1 MERLTMSGK
10 IQFVERSARFGLCL
24 MLCFASGVFAQEEAA
39 PDASQPQ
46 VWSQAPQVE
55 PSKSYDEVQ
64 KGEGKQDIFWVRPG
78 FQIEL
83 LYTVPKDTQGSW
95 VSMTFDPKGRIL
107 ACDQGDK
114 GVYRITPATIGSDQA
129 TQVEKLSLEMTS
141 AQGMLCAFDALYFSV
156 NGGPG
161 SGLYKATDTDGD
173 DQYDD
178 VQLLKKLDGG
188 GEHGPH
194 ALRLSPDGK
203 SIYLVA
209 GNHTDPPSEIT
220 ASRILTSWNEDLL
233 LPRQWDAR
241 GHARGKLAPGGWIA
255 KTDPAGKTWEIIS
268 MGYRNPYDIDFNE
281 EGELFAYDADMEWD
295 FGMPWYR
302 PTRIVHAASGSEFGW
317 RSGTGKWPTYFVDS
331 LPPAVEIGP
340 GSPTGVTFGTGTKF
354 PTEYQKAIY
363 LLDWTFGT
371 MYAIHLTP
379 QGASY
384 VGEKEEFISRAALP
398 LTDAAVGP
406 DGALYFTVGG
416 RGTQSALYRATYV
429 GDESTSKPEMETKD
443 RALRQLR
450 RVIESYHPTVNAAGE
465 REAAEL
471 SDSQMQVIW
480 DALGHA
486 DRHIRYAARL
496 ALECRSIELW
506 MDRVLEDAKP
516 RRRIEGLV
524 GLIRATSD
532 QISDETRQREIQA
545 KVVAALLDT
554 EFNAL
559 DTEGQLALLRT
570 YSLAFIRL
578 GKPDRSMEASVVAE
592 LDPQYPA
599 GEDELN
605 TELSGVLIYL
615 NSPTVIQKTLT
626 LMQRDY
632 APSRFAAKDLLER
645 NPGYGNTIAA
655 MLSNQPEIQ
664 KLHFAFVLRNMR
676 YGWTLDER
684 KQYFA
689 WLDSAKGKS
698 GGASYNGFI
707 ENIRKEAFD
716 NLSEAEKLAIES
728 NTDNTPPAPDEIP
741 APIGPGQEWTVDQV
755 VELVGANLSARSF
768 ENGKRTFAAAK
779 CATCHRFDGQ
789 GGATG
794 PDLTS
799 VAARFSPKDLAESL
813 IHPSKVISDQYRA
826 SVIETSK
833 GTTVTGRIVSESDEE
848 LVVQIN
854 PEDATKIETIK
865 KTDVESNNPSA
876 TSLMPEQL
884 LNALNPD
891 EVKDLFAYL
900 LSRGNPD
907 DLMFA
912 QAAGK

>member
-1 MERLTMSGK
+1 MSGK
-10 IQFVERSARFGLCL
+10 IQFVERYARFGLYL
-24 MLCFASGVFAQEEAA
+24 MLCLVSGAFAQEEAA
-39 PDASQPQ
+39 PDADQPKVATQ
-46 VWSQAPQVE
+46 TPQVE

-95 VSMTFDPKGRIL
+95 VSMTFDPQGRIL

-114 GVYRITPATIGSDQA
+114 GVYRITPATIGSDEA
-129 TQVEKLSLEMTS
+129 TQVEKLDLEMTS

-178 VQLLKKLDGG
+178 VQLLKKLNGG

-203 SIYLVA
+203 SIYIVA

-220 ASRILTSWNEDLL
+220 ASRILPSWNEDLL

-268 MGYRNPYDIDFNE
+268 MGYRNPYDIDFNQ

-302 PTRIVHAASGSEFGW
+302 PTRIVHAVSGSEFGW

-340 GSPTGVTFGTGTKF
+340 GSPTGVMFGTGTKF

-379 QGASY
+379 QGGSY

-416 RGTQSALYRATYV
+416 RGTQSALYRVTYV
-429 GDESTSKPEMETKD
+429 GDESTSKPEMETED

-450 RVIESYHPTVNAAGE
+450 RLIESYHPTVNAAGE
-465 REAAEL
+465 REVAEL
-471 SDSQMQVIW
+471 SDSQMQVVW

-506 MDRVLEDAKP
+506 MDRVLEDTKA

-524 GLIRATSD
+524 GLVRATSD
-532 QISDETRQREIQA
+532 QISDETKQREIQA

-554 EFNAL
+554 DFNLL

-578 GKPDRSMEASVVAE
+578 GKPDRNMEASVVAQ

-605 TELSGVLIYL
+605 TELSSVLVYL

-645 NPGYGNTIAA
+645 NPGYGDTIAA

-689 WLDSAKGKS
+689 WLDGAKGKS

-716 NLSEAEKLAIES
+716 NLSDAEKLAIES
-728 NTDNTPPAPDEIP
+728 NTDNTPPAPEEIP
-741 APIGPGQEWTVDQV
+741 KPVGPGQEWTVDQV
-755 VELVGANLSARSF
+755 VELVSGNLSARNF

-865 KTDVESNNPSA
+865 KADVESNKPSA

-884 LNALNPD
+884 LNALNQD

-912 QAAGK
+912 QTAGK